1 VLKEIHEGR
10 GLDIARQ
17 NRREEGYIGGSSRGL
32 KGVDW
37 ARWKNRFHIDKIT
50 VAGHSFGAATV
61 VEVLR
66 NADRFENVQAGIIYD
81 IWGAPI
87 KPPEEDHRHRI
98 HSPLLGINSEAFM
111 YWQTNFDAVMA
122 LMNEASE
129 QGAPAFLCTVRGS
142 VHISQ
147 SDFSVL
153 YKHLCSFFLKAT
165 VHPQRAIDL
174 NISASLEFLRDVGA
188 ESSGKSI
195 IERCLTDE
203 GLLQLEPLDEVP
215 NDQKPDDKFIA
226 AKLKVPHEFKTR
238 LAASVQRK
246 VKRKKGKGKVHGWY
260 EPGDEMWMHFKPEEG
275 QLRKWQEGKK
285 PVEEYV
291 EEEGGQEPGSG
302 GGSEGRNQKKAESQ
316 CETASRETSANTSQ
330 ATLQNTTQDASQN
343 TLADDWVGDE
353 GTATENSKQ
362 HTLVNRSQ
370 ITSKD
375 ASQDG
380 WLGRPPGL
388 SESTDI
394 EHPQ

>member
-1 VLKEIHEGR
+1 M
-10 GLDIARQ
+10 
-17 NRREEGYIGGSSRGL
+17 GGGSRGL
-32 KGVDW
+32 KGVNW
-37 ARWKNRFHIDKIT
+37 ARWKHRFHVDKIT

-87 KPPEEDHRHRI
+87 KPPEEDQRHRI

-153 YKHLCSFFLKAT
+153 YKHACSLFLKAT
-165 VHPQRAIDL
+165 VNPQRAIDL

-215 NDQKPDDKFIA
+215 DDQKPDDEFIA
-226 AKLKVPHEFKTR
+226 AKLKVPNEFKTR

-246 VKRKKGKGKVHGWY
+246 VRRRKGKGKIHGWY
-260 EPGDEMWMHFKPEEG
+260 EPGDEMWMHFKPKED

-285 PVEEYV
+285 PVEEHV
-291 EEEGGQEPGSG
+291 EEEGGAEPGSG
-302 GGSEGRNQKKAESQ
+302 HKSQKQDEAKAASQTGKTLEDTSTNTSQAATSQNTTQDTSQNTSGDDWVGNEGTTSGKKK
-316 CETASRETSANTSQ
+316 TDASRETSQRASLGNSEDS
-330 ATLQNTTQDASQN
+330 LQDS
-343 TLADDWVGDE
+343 
-353 GTATENSKQ
+353 
-362 HTLVNRSQ
+362 
-370 ITSKD
+370 
-375 ASQDG
+375 
-380 WLGRPPGL
+380 WLGRPPALRG
-388 SESTDI
+388 STYVEDT
-394 EHPQ
+394 Q

>member
-1 VLKEIHEGR
+1 VLKVIHEGR
-10 GLDIARQ
+10 GSDVARQ

-32 KGVDW
+32 KGVNW
-37 ARWKNRFHIDKIT
+37 ACWKNRFHVDKIT

-153 YKHLCSFFLKAT
+153 YRHLCSFFLKAT

-203 GLLQLEPLDEVP
+203 GLLQLVPLDEVP

-226 AKLKVPHEFKTR
+226 AKLKVPNEFKTR

-246 VKRKKGKGKVHGWY
+246 IRRRKGKGKVHGWY

-275 QLRKWQEGKK
+275 LLKKWQEGKK
-285 PVEEYV
+285 PVEQHV
-291 EEEGGQEPGSG
+291 EEEGGQEPMYG
-302 GGSEGRNQKKAESQ
+302 GGVEGRDQKKAESQ
-316 CETASRETSANTSQ
+316 RETASGDTSANTSQ
-330 ATLQNTTQDASQN
+330 ATLQNTTQDVSQN
-343 TLADDWVGDE
+343 TLRGDWVGDE
-353 GTATENSKQ
+353 GTALGKSKQ
-362 HTLVNRSQ
+362 HTSQ
-370 ITSKD
+370 NK
-375 ASQDG
+375 
-380 WLGRPPGL
+380 
-388 SESTDI
+388 
-394 EHPQ
+394 